1 MHKFINGKYHSAFNA
16 ITDILCINY
25 CYRPTAGNHYDCNC
39 TALNNRYSC
48 PLNLGLRG
56 HIVLPPLVREVGFER
71 PLAPGETT
79 LVRVCNGYIS
89 AIGTIGTPGT
99 FHNHNH
105 LSPEKNQ

>member
-1 MHKFINGKYHSAFNA
+1 MHRFINGKYHSAFNA

-56 HIVLPPLVREVGFER
+56 HIVLHWSGK
-71 PLAPGETT
+71 
-79 LVRVCNGYIS
+79 S
-89 AIGTIGTPGT
+89 DSKD
-99 FHNHNH
+99 H
-105 LSPEKNQ
+105 LPQGKLL